1 MPVQFTNSKFREFKH
16 NSSPAAVAFTRNQPI
31 ATGNNTISSP
41 VMNLPPGN
49 ARRNNRWTAARN
61 YLKRRAVQEVRAG
74 INTRRMPRGENAA
87 LLSAAAN
94 EANARNIKREF
105 NEQTSMAANAAR
117 RYGTADP
124 SLVNTITRG
133 GTRRRAFRR
142 RHHKK

>member
-1 MPVQFTNSKFREFKH
+1 MPVQFTNSKFREFTH
-16 NSSPAAVAFTRNQPI
+16 NSSPAAIAFTRNRPI
-31 ATGNNTISSP
+31 ATGNNTTSSP
-41 VMNLPPGN
+41 VMNLAPDN
-49 ARRNNRWTAARN
+49 TRRNNRWTAARN
-61 YLKRRAVQEVRAG
+61 YLKQRALQEVRAG

-124 SLVNTITRG
+124 SLVNTIRRG

>member
-1 MPVQFTNSKFREFKH
+1 MPVQFTNSKFREFTH
-16 NSSPAAVAFTRNQPI
+16 NSSPAAIAFTRNRPI
-31 ATGNNTISSP
+31 ATGNNTTSRP
-41 VMNLPPGN
+41 VMNLPAGN
-49 ARRNNRWTAARN
+49 TRRNNRWTAIRN
-61 YLKRRAVQEVRAG
+61 YLKQKAVRESHAG
-74 INTRRMPRGENAA
+74 INTRRLSSGENAA

-105 NEQTSMAANAAR
+105 NQQTSMAANAAR

-124 SLVNTITRG
+124 SLVNTIQRG